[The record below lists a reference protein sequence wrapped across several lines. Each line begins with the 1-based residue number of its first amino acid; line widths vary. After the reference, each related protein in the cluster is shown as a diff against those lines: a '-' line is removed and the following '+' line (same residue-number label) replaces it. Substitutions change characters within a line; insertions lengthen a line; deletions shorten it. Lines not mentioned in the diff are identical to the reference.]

1 MCNIFG
7 KPKMPEIVYQG
18 PSQEEL
24 DANQAKLDLFIENSE
39 KQNKTFTDAL
49 QVQID
54 NAAATTKTL
63 TDELAAL
70 KTSHQNT
77 VASYSGP
84 AAGQTYAVTT
94 KQTDPEN
101 AQTTTTIKPKKK
113 DKNKST
119 LKVSQNSV
127 QNTSGSG
134 VNVGV

>member
-1 MCNIFG
+1 
-7 KPKMPEIVYQG
+7 MPEIVYQG